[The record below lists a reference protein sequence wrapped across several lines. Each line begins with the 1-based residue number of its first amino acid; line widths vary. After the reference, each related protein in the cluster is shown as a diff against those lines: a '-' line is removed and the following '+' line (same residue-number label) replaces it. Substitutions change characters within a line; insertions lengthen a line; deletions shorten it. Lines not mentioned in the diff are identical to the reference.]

1 MKTKDNLLLNLLISK
16 INIRYFYVLKSKTFI
31 LTFLI
36 FFFWNG
42 VYLSRNAKML
52 YSGEF

>member
-31 LTFLI
+31 FSFLI
-36 FFFWNG
+36 IFLLEWCLFIKKC
-42 VYLSRNAKML
+42 KML